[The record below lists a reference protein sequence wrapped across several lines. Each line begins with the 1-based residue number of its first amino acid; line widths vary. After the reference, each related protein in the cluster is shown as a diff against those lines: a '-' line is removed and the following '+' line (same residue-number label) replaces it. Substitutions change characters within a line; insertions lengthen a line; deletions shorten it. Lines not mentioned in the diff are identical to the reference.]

1 MMSMRKF
8 NILSYLGI
16 FLRHSGLEFRSELTL
31 DQDRQSNICP
41 KKRFFKYGATS
52 IIAIYAFWFLTGND
66 DHY

>member
-16 FLRHSGLEFRSELTL
+16 FEAFRVRIQKRIDVRPRLTVQYL
-31 DQDRQSNICP
+31 S
-41 KKRFFKYGATS
+41 KKTFFKYGATS